1 MVEDMY
7 ARAHLE
13 DGMAFNIK
21 TGTGHTIVVDSAVT
35 GGGKESGPRPMEL
48 LLVALAGCSGMDM
61 ISILRKMRQDV
72 QDYEVR
78 VVGAREEEQ
87 PRPFTEITVE
97 HIFTGHEIQP
107 SAVERAI
114 QLTEDRYCG
123 VSAMLGKK
131 AKIVHN
137 YRLIEPA

>member
-7 ARAHLE
+7 AHAHLE

-21 TGTGHTIVVDSAVT
+21 TGTGHTVVVDSAVA

-48 LLVALAGCSGMDM
+48 LLVALAGCAGMDM

-72 QDYEVR
+72 RDYEVR

-131 AKIVHN
+131 AKIVHH